1 MAEVTICSDF
11 EAQENKVC
19 QCFHCFPIYLP
30 WRDRTGCHDIHFLN
44 SSSVCSCHL
53 FLISSTSA
61 DIDCNHEIKRHFLL
75 GRKVTTNLDSILKS
89 REITLPTK
97 VHLVKAM
104 AFPVVMKR
112 WELDHKGDWTPK
124 NWCFWTAVLEKTPES
139 PLHSKNIKPIN
150 PKGNQPWICIGRTDA
165 EGKAPLL
172 WPPDVK
178 SQLWKKTLLLGMI
191 EGRKR
196 RGQERMRWL
205 DVITDSMDNEFEQTL
220 GNSEGQES
228 LVCCSPW
235 GSQRVGHDSVTE

>member
-1 MAEVTICSDF
+1 MEKQWKQWETLLSWAPKSLQMVTAAMKLKDACSL
-11 EAQENKVC
+11 EEKLWQ
-19 QCFHCFPIYLP
+19 
-30 WRDRTGCHDIHFLN
+30 TG
-44 SSSVCSCHL
+44 SV
-53 FLISSTSA
+53 
-61 DIDCNHEIKRHFLL
+61 
-75 GRKVTTNLDSILKS
+75 LKS
-89 REITLPTK
+89 RDITLLTK
-97 VHLVKAM
+97 VHIIKAM